1 MAGVL
6 DMSKEVGKAAKSVAF
21 QWPGVVEADDL
32 EQEIYLRLLET
43 PATIDRL
50 MEDFDEKQRLSA
62 LIKMGHQIAA
72 GERADYEVFSGNFKY
87 SVDDVKRKLNWASN
101 KGAAKSIGN
110 LSMDNDLKAGMS
122 RLEESNQG
130 YAEAIRLRYQD
141 GIVPISGSA
150 DQKRLSDALTALTT
164 QMNRSHKQQHVDNPD
179 GPGTRKAMSSATARA
194 ISTNEWQGDYG
205 DGRW

>member
-6 DMSKEVGKAAKSVAF
+6 DMSKEVHKAAKSVAF

-32 EQEIYLRLLET
+32 EQEIYLHLIERPNVIDTLLN
-43 PATIDRL
+43 
-50 MEDFDEKQRLSA
+50 DFDDKRRLSA
-62 LIKMGHQIAA
+62 LIKLGHQIAA

-87 SVDDVKRKLNWASN
+87 SVDDVKRKLKWASN

-130 YAEAIRLRYQD
+130 YAEAIRLRYEE
-141 GIVPISGSA
+141 GVIPSGA
-150 DQKRLSDALTALTT
+150 DQDRLSHALTALTT
-164 QMNRSHKQQHVDNPD
+164 QMNRSHKQQYVDSPD
-179 GPGTRKAMSSATARA
+179 GPGTRKVMSRA
-194 ISTNEWQGDYG
+194 AAIAHTNREYNGENLNWD
-205 DGRW
+205 RA